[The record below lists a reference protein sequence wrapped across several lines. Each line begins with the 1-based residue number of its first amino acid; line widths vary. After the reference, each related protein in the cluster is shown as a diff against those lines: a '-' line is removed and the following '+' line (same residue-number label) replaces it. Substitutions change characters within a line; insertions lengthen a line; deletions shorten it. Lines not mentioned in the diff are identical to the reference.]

1 MYFVLDYLA
10 CGVLH
15 GVADGDGEG
24 VVHDLPNSGGGGA
37 RGHLL
42 QLQEVAPHE
51 LLVAAVAVAL
61 ANLGEHAVRGV
72 HVAGRLVQSDDVQAA
87 HHPEHFAG
95 GVGDG
100 QAGDALLHQHLDGF
114 LDGGVGADAERG
126 GGHVLRHLEAV
137 ELGGGAGDARR
148 GVALRLL
155 TVLKVQ
161 SLSAEGK
168 GLLGDFLGRLAVRLC
183 DKRPRTLQFAHA
195 TKHSRAH
202 EISAHGRHFDTRDA
216 FQVQMLGNGRERTL
230 IFFQCRS
237 AGLFLEA
244 LR

>member
-1 MYFVLDYLA
+1 MKIQDFESVGLALPSSRVNVRRTDSQPHTVAIVVPTDIQDVPDRTPERDAAIIGWRLRARGVATLRNAGARLA

-87 HHPEHFAG
+87 HHLP
-95 GVGDG
+95 
-100 QAGDALLHQHLDGF
+100 
-114 LDGGVGADAERG
+114 
-126 GGHVLRHLEAV
+126 LECEQNDLARARQRR
-137 ELGGGAGDARR
+137 LRR
-148 GVALRLL
+148 GRCAFG
-155 TVLKVQ
+155 T
-161 SLSAEGK
+161 
-168 GLLGDFLGRLAVRLC
+168 RLAPRLVTVVVLA
-183 DKRPRTLQFAHA
+183 DTATTELQ
-195 TKHSRAH
+195 RAGAQ
-202 EISAHGRHFDTRDA
+202 SP
-216 FQVQMLGNGRERTL
+216 
-230 IFFQCRS
+230 
-237 AGLFLEA
+237 
-244 LR
+244 